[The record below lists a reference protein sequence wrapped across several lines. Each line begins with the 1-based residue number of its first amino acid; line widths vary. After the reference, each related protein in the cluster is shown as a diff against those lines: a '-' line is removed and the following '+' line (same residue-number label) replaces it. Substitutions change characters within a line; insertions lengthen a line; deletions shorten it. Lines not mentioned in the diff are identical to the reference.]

1 METIAIIPI
10 FAGMFAL
17 LVIWFVA
24 GALFERFRNT
34 SSNLTLQDKLTI
46 ISAQNIALT
55 ALESEIHTQ
64 SAALCNLEEKCIT
77 QGNVIAALVEASAH
91 GMLTVDS
98 DMCIRHFNKQFCD
111 MWDLSEENIHVGTRV
126 YTILQHCM
134 QKAFEPEIFLQNH
147 HKINHSQDLIWNAEV
162 HLSDNKIFRSS
173 SSPIR
178 GSDGTYYGRI
188 WEFVDITECL
198 QDEQR
203 FSEAYLYN

>member
-1 METIAIIPI
+1 METITIILI
-10 FAGMFAL
+10 FVGMFSL
-17 LVIWFVA
+17 LVIWFIT
-24 GALFERFRNT
+24 GLFSEKFR
-34 SSNLTLQDKLTI
+34 SKSLNLTLQDKLSI
-46 ISAQNIALT
+46 ISAQNVALT
-55 ALESEIHTQ
+55 ALESEIQNQ
-64 SAALCNLEEKCIT
+64 SAALRNLEEKCIT

-162 HLSDNKIFRSS
+162 HLSDNKIFQSS

-178 GSDGTYYGRI
+178 GLDGTYYGRI
-188 WEFVDITECL
+188 WEFVDVTECI

-203 FSEAYLYN
+203 LSEAYLYN